1 MAGEV
6 LILAVS
12 FAVGLAA
19 QRALPGERVRARA
32 WTAYFW
38 TVVPVLVFYS
48 FSTVTFDR
56 ALGLALAA
64 AVAATWIVA
73 GLGYAY
79 AAAVAESRDER
90 GALALCAG
98 FPNTGFVGYPLAQI
112 AFGTPGL
119 ALAAVYDRLAWLVPA
134 TAISTTIAR
143 LHGRREGVANARAR
157 IRASLA
163 NPPLVAAVGALALRV
178 SGAHLGAAVTPLGHA
193 AGAVVG
199 PAGFFLLGLALPLD
213 APEHD
218 GRELRRAAGVL
229 VIRFAVAP
237 LVLFVTGAAL
247 GTSIPAAFYLAAAMP
262 CAFHLLILAR
272 VFDVRP
278 QLVRLL
284 VVASTVPAVAAVVA
298 GAAIFR

>member
-1 MAGEV
+1 MAGEIV
-6 LILAVS
+6 LLILS
-12 FAVGLAA
+12 FAAGIAV
-19 QRALPGERVRARA
+19 QRALPSDRFRARA

-38 TVVPVLVFYS
+38 TMAPVLVFYS

-64 AVAATWIVA
+64 AILATWTVA

-79 AAAVAESRDER
+79 AALVADDRDER

-112 AFGTPGL
+112 ALGSPGL
-119 ALAAVYDRLAWLVPA
+119 ALAVLYDRLAWLVPA
-134 TAISTTIAR
+134 TAISTTVAR
-143 LHGRREGVANARAR
+143 LHGKRAERRSDRSRLRA
-157 IRASLA
+157 ALA
-163 NPPLVAAVGALALRV
+163 NPPLLAAVAAVALRAADV
-178 SGAHLGAAVTPLGHA
+178 PLGAAVTPLGHA

-213 APEHD
+213 APAHD
-218 GRELRRAAGVL
+218 ARELRRAAGVL
-229 VIRFAVAP
+229 LIRFAVAP
-237 LVLFVTGAAL
+237 LVLLGAGAAL
-247 GTSIPAAFYLAAAMP
+247 GTVVPTAFYLAAAMP

-272 VFDVRP
+272 VFDLRP

-284 VVASTVPAVAAVVA
+284 VVASTIPAVTAVVA
-298 GAAIFR
+298 GTALFR